1 MSGHERSGPSNYGL
15 LAEFA
20 DSNALLEAAER
31 VTEAGY
37 TKTDAFSPFPIH
49 GMSEAIG
56 FHERKVAPIILGGG
70 ITGFLTGFGLQYW
83 TQVIA
88 YPMNIGGRPQYS
100 WVAWIPPTFETTIL
114 FAAFAA
120 VFGMLGL
127 NGLPRPYHPVF
138 NHPRFS
144 RASQDGFFLVIEAT
158 DPKFDAIQTRTFLA
172 RLGATEIVDVE
183 E

>member
-1 MSGHERSGPSNYGL
+1 MADHPLSGPSFYGL
-15 LAEFA
+15 LAEFE
-20 DSNALLEAAER
+20 DSAALLNAAEK
-31 VTEAGY
+31 VTGAGY

-49 GMSEAIG
+49 GMADAIG
-56 FHERKVAPIILGGG
+56 FRERKVAPIILGGG
-70 ITGFLTGFGLQYW
+70 VTGALAGFGLQYW

-100 WVAWIPPTFETTIL
+100 WIAWIPPTFETTVL

-120 VFGMLGL
+120 VFGMLTL

-144 RASQDGFFLVIEAT
+144 RASQDAFFLVIETA
-158 DPKFDAIQTRTFLA
+158 DPKFDGIQTRNFLVS
-172 RLGATEIVDVE
+172 LGAREVVAVE

>member
-1 MSGHERSGPSNYGL
+1 
-15 LAEFA
+15 
-20 DSNALLEAAER
+20 
-31 VTEAGY
+31 
-37 TKTDAFSPFPIH
+37 
-49 GMSEAIG
+49 
-56 FHERKVAPIILGGG
+56 
-70 ITGFLTGFGLQYW
+70 
-83 TQVIA
+83 
-88 YPMNIGGRPQYS
+88 MNIGGRPQYS